1 MSALCTISSKIDWI
15 KMCTI
20 LFTVSF
26 ASYIRYTCQRKKTTI
41 YSFIALVFLL
51 NQFTFVFWW
60 KSFYF
65 VEKFIHKTST
75 LICLISCNRSPN
87 VVWIWFIQIATAF
100 FCSHFFF
107 ISCVCIFKLFH
118 FIKMNFFSNELNTH
132 QHTNANKICTY
143 IVVNITA
150 MYISKTKYHIFI
162 LFSHSILTGIK
173 FPQFINEIH
182 V

>member
-15 KMCTI
+15 KMCAI

-26 ASYIRYTCQRKKTTI
+26 ASYIRYTYQRTKKPFTRLSLGHFCWI
-41 YSFIALVFLL
+41 NLHLYSGEKVFILL
-51 NQFTFVFWW
+51 
-60 KSFYF
+60 K
-65 VEKFIHKTST
+65 KFIHKTST

-87 VVWIWFIQIATAF
+87 VVWICFIQIAAAI

-107 ISCVCIFKLFH
+107 ISCVCIFELFH
-118 FIKMNFFSNELNTH
+118 FIKMNYISNERNTH

-150 MYISKTKYHIFI
+150 MHVYIKNKISYF
-162 LFSHSILTGIK
+162 HSVQSLNLNWHKVST
-173 FPQFINEIH
+173 
-182 V
+182 VY